1 MARINALPPPPDVPV
16 RSPVVSVRGEEPVGL
31 RGPSGLL
38 DARIFGPEDA
48 THAVVVCHPHPLYG
62 GSMHSPV
69 PLSIAR
75 ALSERPQTAFL
86 RFNFRGVPSSEG
98 AHDHGV
104 GEVDDAAAAIA
115 LLRARFPRAS
125 LCVCG
130 HSFGSWVGLRAAA
143 RDGGV
148 DRVALVGP
156 SIRFFQFSAVDGA
169 PFRGR
174 LTIFIGDQD
183 EYCDPDEARSL
194 AQVIGAELRLFEG
207 FDHHFLKSRRTL
219 AEAVVPFLAPESS
232 M

>member
-1 MARINALPPPPDVPV
+1 MARVNELPPPPVDPV
-16 RSPVVSVRGEEPVGL
+16 RSPAVSVRGEEQAML
-31 RGPSGLL
+31 RGPAGLL
-38 DARIFGPEDA
+38 DARIFGPADA

-75 ALSERPQTAFL
+75 ALAERPRTAFL
-86 RFNFRGVPSSEG
+86 RFNFRGVPASEG
-98 AHDHGV
+98 EHDHGV
-104 GEVDDAAAAIA
+104 GEIDDVAVAIA
-115 LLRARFPRAS
+115 LLRSRFSRAS
-125 LCVCG
+125 LSVCG

-156 SIRFFQFSAVDGA
+156 SIRFFQFSPDDGA

-174 LTIFIGDQD
+174 LMVFIGDED
-183 EYCDPDEARSL
+183 EYCDPDEASAL
-194 AQVIGAELRLFEG
+194 AQTIGAELRMFPG

>member
-1 MARINALPPPPDVPV
+1 MARINELPPPPDEPV
-16 RSPVVSVRGEEPVGL
+16 RSPAVNVRGEEPIEL
-31 RGPSGLL
+31 RGPAGGLE
-38 DARIFGPEDA
+38 ARIFGPNDA

-62 GSMHSPV
+62 GTMHSPV

-75 ALSERPQTAFL
+75 GLAERPRTAFL
-86 RFNFRGVPSSEG
+86 RFNFRSVPSSEG
-98 AHDHGV
+98 QHDHGK
-104 GEVDDAAAAIA
+104 GEVDDVSAAIA
-115 LLRARFPRAS
+115 LLRSRHPRAS

-130 HSFGSWVGLRAAA
+130 HSFGSWVGLKAAA

-156 SIRFFQFSAVDGA
+156 SIRFFQFSPLDGA

-174 LTIFIGDQD
+174 LAIFIGDQD
-183 EYCDPDEARSL
+183 EYCDPDEARVL
-194 AQVIGAELRLFEG
+194 ADTIGAELRLFQG